1 MAQDPGWP
9 VKAGRLARCWVALI
23 AAACAA
29 CVTAEPLSVAALR
42 AAVAE
47 QSKIEPY
54 SHDLAADLAWI
65 QAMPVLE
72 RLAADIAQ
80 FQARFIAVGGERW
93 SVPGVPAH
101 LYCLISP
108 ASLRPIPIGEPPAT
122 ALERALSAEV
132 GGFIVPY
139 NRLLAEYYAAE
150 YGWEC
155 SADGQSM
162 P

>member
-1 MAQDPGWP
+1 M
-9 VKAGRLARCWVALI
+9 
-23 AAACAA
+23 
-29 CVTAEPLSVAALR
+29 
-42 AAVAE
+42 
-47 QSKIEPY
+47 
-54 SHDLAADLAWI
+54 
-65 QAMPVLE
+65 
-72 RLAADIAQ
+72 
-80 FQARFIAVGGERW
+80 
-93 SVPGVPAH
+93 PGVPAH